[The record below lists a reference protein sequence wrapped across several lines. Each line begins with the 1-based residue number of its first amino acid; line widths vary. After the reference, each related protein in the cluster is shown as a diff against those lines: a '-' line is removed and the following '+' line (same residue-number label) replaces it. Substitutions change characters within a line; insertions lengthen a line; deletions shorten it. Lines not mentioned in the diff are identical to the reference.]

1 MSEAESSVE
10 IDRDRITQ
18 YDDKQKHRNI
28 HIGGEQ
34 FILNKGDRVVF
45 RRPYEWDFGVV
56 EAVDADEV
64 FIRDELGYGQGKY
77 KDEVVPFDLVANR
90 YKKELKQEIGK
101 INIYHKKKL
110 SGDSIMKK
118 PSEIIKEVLK
128 LLE

>member
-56 EAVDADEV
+56 ETVDADEV

-77 KDEVVPFDLVANR
+77 KDEVVPFDLVVNK
-90 YKKELKQEIGK
+90 YKKELKRR
-101 INIYHKKKL
+101 INMLKPIKL
-110 SGDSIMKK
+110 DTSRHPKRVWILR
-118 PSEIIKEVLK
+118 KEVLK
-128 LLE
+128 LLEE